1 MIEQNLG
8 EREGGMGRRAS
19 EIARRW
25 VVLTLLAGA
34 CARPAAV
41 PPPAPPPAPRPEL
54 EAPLPCQRIVAIQV
68 SKRDRR
74 LRAHCEGGAVVELP
88 VALGRETDGPKTG
101 SGDSRT
107 PEGRYQISGTPQ
119 ASRFHLFVPIDY
131 PSIADAEIA
140 RNEGRL
146 SEDEYHRIVDA
157 HAQGRQPPAD
167 TALGGHLGFHGEGR
181 RWRGDSRYLDWTYG
195 CIALSDADVD
205 FVAARSAIGTPVWI
219 EP

>member
-1 MIEQNLG
+1 
-8 EREGGMGRRAS
+8 MGRRAS

-131 PSIADAEIA
+131 
-140 RNEGRL
+140 
-146 SEDEYHRIVDA
+146 
-157 HAQGRQPPAD
+157 QPPAD